1 MRFCNFL
8 SIALILLQ
16 SYYVSSQSATITEKI
31 MSIDTYF
38 FDEPN
43 PIATLTDNPK
53 IYPYFT
59 FKGYKHTAKKKNWK
73 VITLEN
79 EYIKLFV
86 LPEIGGKIWGAIE
99 KQTGAEFIY
108 KNEVIKFRD
117 IAMRGPWTSG
127 GIEFNFGIIG
137 HTPAT
142 ATPVDY
148 IIKNNDDGSVSCIVG
163 TLDLP
168 SRTPW
173 RVEINLQKDKAYFE
187 TKASWYNATPLNQS
201 YYNWMTAAAVA
212 TEDLEFFISGNQF
225 LEHNGENRQWPIDKQ
240 GRELSFYKNNNF
252 SSHKSYHVVG
262 DYSNFFGGY
271 YHNTNV
277 GFGHWALY
285 EEMPG
290 QKLWLWALSRAGGIW
305 EDLLT
310 DTDGQYIEFQ
320 AGRLFN
326 QYFPND
332 SITPITQANFDPY
345 VMDKWSEI
353 WFPYKEIKGMV
364 DASKYGVLNVEQKND
379 TVYIG
384 INALQT
390 LNEKVTVFSNG
401 SEIFNTLIALKPM
414 EVFSND
420 IPLEKMGK
428 LEVFVGDKL
437 KYTTASKTLLKRPFQ
452 SNKNL
457 KISKP
462 NQLYKDGWEALKYR
476 EYDKAFQKLSEL
488 IILDPSHQEALVKL
502 AELAYRKTN
511 YTKGLTYVNRVLKID
526 TYNADANY
534 VAGILY
540 YAIKDNLNALE
551 SLGWAARDIKYRSV
565 SYAQMAEIFM
575 SQNNNVNATKYAQ
588 KALDYNTYNINAR
601 QVLLIL
607 SRKQNNPEEFNKQA
621 KELLAID
628 PLHHFASIEM
638 ALLNNNSDAKKKII
652 SSIQNEF
659 SAETIL
665 ELALKY
671 YTLGLYDEALYML
684 SLKPEDVKIKLW
696 TAYLLKDTDVLQ
708 SKTLVHAMKSL
719 STDFVFPYRRETIP
733 ILEWAI
739 QKDSHWK
746 FNYYLA
752 LNYLAIGKKEKGEQ
766 LLKASGNTPNSAPF
780 YVFRAKTLSNES
792 YQNRL
797 NDYQKA
803 LQLNDVDP
811 LIWNEF
817 IQFNLKNNN
826 HNLTYTEAKKAFKKF
841 PDNYEIAL
849 GYSMALIRVKKYSE
863 CLNVLKNIKILPSEL
878 SSRSRTIYYE
888 ASLLLA
894 NQYIQQK
901 KYLKA
906 IEIIEKSK
914 EWPENLGVGKPYDV
928 DTRLQDFLLAVCYE
942 KSNKKNN
949 QEKFLNNITDYTNS
963 HLEKSSINHL
973 YGLLSL
979 RKLSKK
985 EELTST
991 IELLSKKED
1000 QKSQLIMA
1008 FFNKNKKV
1016 LAGLKSEHIIS
1027 DGIWDIMIKSTSY

>member
-1 MRFCNFL
+1 MRFYNIL
-8 SIALILLQ
+8 SIVLILIQ
-16 SYYVSSQSATITEKI
+16 SYKVSSQSAIITEKV
-31 MSIDTYF
+31 MAIDTYS
-38 FDEPN
+38 FDNPN
-43 PIATLTDNPK
+43 PIPILDDNPK

-59 FKGYKHTAKKKNWK
+59 FKGYKHVAKKKNWK

-86 LPEIGGKIWGAIE
+86 LPEIGGKIWGAID
-99 KQTGAEFIY
+99 KKTGNEFIY
-108 KNEVIKFRD
+108 KNEVIKFRN

-148 IIKNNDDGSVSCIVG
+148 IIKHNSDGSVSCTVG

-201 YYNWMTAAAVA
+201 YYNWMTAAAA
-212 TEDLEFFISGNQF
+212 AKNDLEFFIPGNQF
-225 LEHNGENRQWPIDKQ
+225 LEHNGSNKPWPINEQ
-240 GRELSFYKNNNF
+240 NRNLSFYKNNNF
-252 SSHKSYHVVG
+252 GSHKSYHVVG
-262 DYSNFFGGY
+262 EYNHFFGGY

-277 GFGHWALY
+277 GFGHWSPY

-290 QKLWLWALSRAGGIW
+290 QKLWLWALSRSGGIW

-326 QYFPND
+326 QYSPND
-332 SITPITQANFDPY
+332 SITPMTQANFDPY

-364 DASKYGVLNVEQKND
+364 DASKHGVLNVKHKND
-379 TVYIG
+379 SLYIG
-384 INALQT
+384 VNALQV
-390 LNEKVTVFSNG
+390 LKENIKVFYNG
-401 SEIFNTLIALKPM
+401 TEIFNQAITLKPM
-414 EVFSND
+414 EVFSKS

-437 KYTTASKTLLKRPFQ
+437 KYTTTNKTLLKRPFQ

-457 KISKP
+457 KISKL
-462 NQLYKDGWEALKYR
+462 NKLYKEGWEALKYR
-476 EYDKAFQKLSEL
+476 EYEKAFEKLSEL

-502 AELAYRKTN
+502 AELAYRKTK
-511 YTKGLTYVNRVLKID
+511 YTEGLTYVNRVLKID

-534 VAGILY
+534 MSGILY
-540 YAIKDNLNALE
+540 FALKDNLNALE
-551 SLGWAARDIKYRSV
+551 SLGWAARAIKYRSV
-565 SYAQMAEIFM
+565 SYAQMAEIFIT
-575 SQNNNVNATKYAQ
+575 QNNYTTATEYAQ

-607 SRKQNNPEEFNKQA
+607 SRKQKNLEEFNRQA
-621 KELLAID
+621 KELLTID

-638 ALLNNNSDAKKKII
+638 ALLNNNSNTKSKIT

-671 YTLGLYDEALYML
+671 YTLRLYDEALYVL
-684 SLKPEDVKIKLW
+684 SLKSEDVKIKLW

-708 SKTLVHAMKSL
+708 SNALLSTIKTLSA
-719 STDFVFPYRRETIP
+719 DFVAPYRRETISV
-733 ILEWAI
+733 LEWAT

-746 FNYYLA
+746 FNYFLA
-752 LNYLAIGKKEKGEQ
+752 LNNIAVGKKETGEQ

-780 YVFRAKTLSNES
+780 YILRAKITRNES
-792 YQNRL
+792 YSTKL
-797 NDYQKA
+797 GDYQRA
-803 LQLNDVDP
+803 IQSNNNNA
-811 LIWNEF
+811 IFWSEF

-826 HNLTYTEAKKAFKKF
+826 HNLTYSTAKTAFNKF
-841 PDNYEIAL
+841 PENYDIAL
-849 GYSMALIRVKKYSE
+849 GYCMALIKVKKYRE
-863 CLNVLKNIKILPSEL
+863 CLKIINNIKVLPSEV
-878 SSRSRTIYYE
+878 SSNSRTIYYE
-888 ASLLLA
+888 ASILLA
-894 NQYIQQK
+894 NQYIQKQQ
-901 KYLKA
+901 YTKA
-906 IEIIEKSK
+906 IQIIKKSK
-914 EWPENLGVGKPYDV
+914 EWPENLGIGKPYDT
-928 DTRLQDFLLAVCYE
+928 DTRFQDFLLSICYE
-942 KSNKKNN
+942 KRN
-949 QEKFLNNITDYTNS
+949 EKTSQNFFLTSIVDTNS
-963 HLEKSSINHL
+963 HLKKSSINQL
-973 YGLLSL
+973 YELLAL
-979 RKLSKK
+979 KKLSQREK
-985 EELTST
+985 LTAA

-1000 QKSQLIMA
+1000 VKSQLVLA
-1008 FFNKNKKV
+1008 LFNKNKKM
-1016 LAGLKSEHIIS
+1016 LAKLKPEYIVS